1 MIVVIFTVEKSLIE
15 AKRAMHVPN
24 ASAVSKE
31 GISPT
36 HFCLLARAMLSKEK
50 ARELLR
56 DVQFPGKLA
65 SLGYEYGLHF

>member
-1 MIVVIFTVEKSLIE
+1 MIVVIFTVEKSLL
-15 AKRAMHVPN
+15 KPN
-24 ASAVSKE
+24 VRCTCQTQVRFPRRLLAP
-31 GISPT
+31 PT
-36 HFCLLARAMLSKEK
+36 FLLARVMLSKEK